1 MRKCSQTL
9 QGEERLLARNGHTMP
24 GQLLNPIRSLGVLT
38 GGGDVPGLNA
48 AIKALVYRA
57 EPMGIRV
64 VGLRAGWKG
73 ISYLDR
79 SRGIESLIFDE
90 HAPLTW
96 ENNYLVPL
104 DRLNTRT
111 IDRQGGTIL
120 QSSRTNPAHVRV
132 GDLPSHLKS
141 SYVGHAP
148 GEYVDLTDEVLAN
161 LNFLELDGLVVI
173 GGDDT
178 LSYGSILAAQ
188 GVPVWGI
195 PKTMDNDVPGT
206 DYCIGFQTAINRAA
220 EFINRIRS
228 TAGSHGETVLFRLFG
243 RDAGFT
249 ALETAIVTWA
259 DRLLIPEVPVDIDL
273 LAERIAI
280 DRRNPHNY
288 STVVLSEGA
297 NLGVS
302 VPEVGLA
309 DAYGHRSKANV
320 AEFLAEQLTQRL
332 PGVRILPIDLTYFL
346 RSGEPDVY
354 DKHMAIFYA
363 NLVMSVLELGVHG
376 VMAAHRNGAF
386 ISTDIPGKDRPAR
399 RVDPDD
405 YHPTRYRARFEHI
418 TGPYIPQQ

>member
-1 MRKCSQTL
+1 
-9 QGEERLLARNGHTMP
+9 MP
-24 GQLLNPIRSLGVLT
+24 GQILKPMRSLGVLT

-79 SRGIESLIFDE
+79 SRGIASLIFDDNE
-90 HAPLTW
+90 PGSWQDSYLIPL
-96 ENNYLVPL
+96 N
-104 DRLNTRT
+104 RQNTRN

-120 QSSRTNPAHVRV
+120 QSSRTNPARVRA
-132 GDLPSHLKS
+132 GDLPPHLQ
-141 SYVGHAP
+141 SYSVGHAP
-148 GEYVDLTDEVLAN
+148 GEHVDLTNEVLAN

-178 LSYGSILAAQ
+178 LSYGAILAAR

-206 DYCIGFQTAINRAA
+206 DYCIGFQTAINRAG
-220 EFINRIRS
+220 EFINYIRS
-228 TAGSHGETVLFRLFG
+228 TAASHSETVLFRLFG

-259 DRLLIPEVPVDIDL
+259 DRLLIPEVPVDIDI
-273 LAERIAI
+273 LAELIVE
-280 DRRNPHNY
+280 DRRNPQNY

-297 NLGVS
+297 NLGVP
-302 VPEVGLA
+302 VPEVGSP
-309 DAYGHRSKANV
+309 DAYGHRKKANV

-332 PGVRILPIDLTYFL
+332 PGIRFLPIDLTYFL
-346 RSGEPDVY
+346 RRGDPDVY

-363 NLVMSVLELGVHG
+363 NLVMSVLESGTHG

-386 ISTDIPGKDRPAR
+386 ISTDIPGKDLPAR
-399 RVDPDD
+399 RVDPAD
-405 YHPTRYRARFEHI
+405 YHSTRYRARFEHI
-418 TGPYIPQQ
+418 TGSYEPQQ